1 MEQTQQD
8 FSNLLPTLSDSE
20 LNELEQVLLSKAKQK
35 INEEELDNYF
45 TWVKAVWLN
54 ARNEPLDFEKHKY
67 LVDIY
72 QDQHPNIIYEK
83 ASQMGLSERLIS
95 ESVWVCDRLSKNVLY
110 VFPTSSQ
117 LNDFVQARLEPV
129 FMQSD
134 YLSRI
139 TGVLTADEKRRDNL
153 DEGKKIQK
161 VGLKQIGSAFMYLR
175 GSQNQQQ
182 IISVD
187 SDAICLDERDR
198 FIQEHVPYID
208 KRLLH
213 STLKWR
219 REASTPTFPG
229 MGINEGYINSDQRI
243 WMLICNF
250 CDLEQEMDFFFNVD
264 FDKKITICKKCKKPI
279 DRLKQGRW
287 VAQNPKNKEVHGYK
301 ISGIYN
307 PINSLASL
315 IDHYEKAQVNGFSAM
330 QQFYNQVLGLP
341 YEAEGKTLLTTELD
355 ACKQN
360 YEIPF
365 STSDC
370 FAGADVGERINVI
383 VAKKIKNK
391 LRYVWVGT
399 VSNFQGPADS
409 LEWLMDLYNVR
420 MLMVDAKPET
430 RKVRELIEKY
440 PNRVMAV
447 YYPVRK
453 FDVQNYYVF
462 DDFKSEAY
470 VDRTISLDYLVA
482 DFQNEMVEL
491 PSNVKAIPE
500 FYEQMTASIRINEI
514 NGRTKQMEARWIER
528 GADHYNHAANYLRLA
543 SLKGATAQAL
553 LDSYQEIIND
563 KDIKPNSIAGWANLV
578 RSRGVPFLSNFNP
591 NNPDGQKQ

>member
-1 MEQTQQD
+1 MEQI
-8 FSNLLPTLSDSE
+8 LS
-20 LNELEQVLLSKAKQK
+20 LKAKQK
-35 INEEELDNYF
+35 INEEELDHYF
-45 TWVKAVWLN
+45 TWVKAVWLT

-72 QDQHPNIIYEK
+72 QDQHPSIIYQK
-83 ASQMGLSERLIS
+83 AAQMGLSEHLIS
-95 ESVWVCDRLSKNVLY
+95 EAVWICDRLSKNVLY

-129 FMQSD
+129 FMQSE

-161 VGLKQIGSAFMYLR
+161 VGLKQIGSAFLYLR

-187 SDAICLDERDR
+187 ADCIYLDERDR

-307 PINSLASL
+307 PINTVASL
-315 IDHYEKAQVNGFSAM
+315 IDQYEKAQVNGFSAM
-330 QQFYNQVLGLP
+330 QQFYNQILGLP

-365 STSDC
+365 KISDC
-370 FAGADVGERINVI
+370 FGGADVQGEKINTI
-383 VAKKIKNK
+383 VSKKMPNGK
-391 LRYVWVGT
+391 LRYVWIGT
-399 VSNFQGPADS
+399 VSNFLGPIDS
-409 LEWLMDLYNVR
+409 MEWLMDLYNIQ
-420 MLMVDAKPET
+420 MLVIDAKPET
-430 RKVRELIEKY
+430 RKVKELVDKY
-440 PNRVMAV
+440 PHRVMAS
-447 YYPVRK
+447 YYPPRK
-453 FDVQNYYVF
+453 FDIHNYYIF
-462 DDFKSEAY
+462 DDFKNEAY

-491 PSNVKAIPE
+491 PSNIKSIPE

-514 NGRTKQMEARWIER
+514 NGRTKTLEAKWVQR
-528 GADHYNHAANYLRLA
+528 GSDDFFHAANYNRLA

-578 RSRGVPFLSNFNP
+578 RLKSVPFFSGFNP
-591 NNPDGQKQ
+591 NNPDGQKE